1 MMKDRKKKKKIHDR
15 IRGKFSQ
22 ASNKRR
28 TKFFGD
34 HLAFKSRLFLHGNFN
49 TQHVILCAVVD
60 TENDPRS
67 TVIWIGR
74 KKKKTNFDSHLLP
87 VYHCHAYQQMPQI
100 WLKFYIWSTDNIAR
114 KKVENFSSF
123 TVRAVQIEAYL
134 LRFGNCFLHCSNT
147 NCSIENPW
155 PHFSRKRNCVS
166 QRTVWKLNGAPF
178 CTCSVLPD
186 PSCSRLNFFYSW
198 ILCGE
203 KSVKSDKINVRSHSS
218 HLKTAADMA
227 PIHVVATL
235 VVVFTLHTFCW
246 ICNRLVQ
253 VDGDQHI
260 NSPIA
265 PSALYCHAARSR
277 GRLVPAR
284 RCTCRKICVSHRS
297 QLTSIEFDMFY

>member
-74 KKKKTNFDSHLLP
+74 KKKKTNLDSHLLP

-114 KKVENFSSF
+114 KKKWK
-123 TVRAVQIEAYL
+123 T
-134 LRFGNCFLHCSNT
+134 FLHSQFAQFRSKLTCCVLAT
-147 NCSIENPW
+147 A
-155 PHFSRKRNCVS
+155 FSTALTPTALS
-166 QRTVWKLNGAPF
+166 
-178 CTCSVLPD
+178 
-186 PSCSRLNFFYSW
+186 
-198 ILCGE
+198 
-203 KSVKSDKINVRSHSS
+203 KIHG
-218 HLKTAADMA
+218 
-227 PIHVVATL
+227 
-235 VVVFTLHTFCW
+235 HTFRVRE
-246 ICNRLVQ
+246 I
-253 VDGDQHI
+253 
-260 NSPIA
+260 
-265 PSALYCHAARSR
+265 
-277 GRLVPAR
+277 
-284 RCTCRKICVSHRS
+284 VSHNERS
-297 QLTSIEFDMFY
+297 GSLTVHLFVRVLCFQILRVLDWIFFIREFYVVKKVSNLIK

>member
-114 KKVENFSSF
+114 KKS
-123 TVRAVQIEAYL
+123 
-134 LRFGNCFLHCSNT
+134 G
-147 NCSIENPW
+147 
-155 PHFSRKRNCVS
+155 
-166 QRTVWKLNGAPF
+166 KL
-178 CTCSVLPD
+178 
-186 PSCSRLNFFYSW
+186 FF
-198 ILCGE
+198 I
-203 KSVKSDKINVRSHSS
+203 HSS
-218 HLKTAADMA
+218 RSSDRRLLVAFWQLLSPLLQLLLLYRKSM
-227 PIHVVATL
+227 ATL
-235 VVVFTLHTFCW
+235 F
-246 ICNRLVQ
+246 
-253 VDGDQHI
+253 
-260 NSPIA
+260 A
-265 PSALYCHAARSR
+265 
-277 GRLVPAR
+277 
-284 RCTCRKICVSHRS
+284 
-297 QLTSIEFDMFY
+297 